1 MSITKIFDIAGSAM
15 NAQMVRMNLT
25 ASNLANATTAASSPE
40 EAFKAKRAVFRTM
53 LEEQTSNSN
62 QSYGGGVRI
71 EKIFDD
77 PALAPRIHEPSHPQ
91 ADKDGYVYKSNVNEV
106 TETIEM
112 MAAARSFQ
120 SNVEVVSTAREL
132 MLKTID
138 LIKG

>member
-53 LEEQTSNSN
+53 LEEQKSNSN

-138 LIKG
+138 MIKG

>member
-40 EAFKAKRAVFRTM
+40 DAFKAKRPVFRTM
-53 LEEQTSNSN
+53 LEEQKSNSN

-120 SNVEVVSTAREL
+120 NSVEVVSTAREL

-138 LIKG
+138 MIKG

>member
-15 NAQMVRMNLT
+15 NAQMLRMNLT
-25 ASNLANATTAASSPE
+25 ASNLANATTAAGSPE

-53 LEEQTSNSN
+53 LDEQTSNN
-62 QSYGGGVRI
+62 NPSYGGSVRV

-120 SNVEVVSTAREL
+120 NSVEVVSTAREL

-138 LIKG
+138 MIKG

>member
-53 LEEQTSNSN
+53 LEEQKSNSN

-120 SNVEVVSTAREL
+120 NSVEVVSTAREL

-138 LIKG
+138 MIKG

>member
-1 MSITKIFDIAGSAM
+1 MSITKIFDIAGSSM

-25 ASNLANATTAASSPE
+25 ASNLANATTAAGSPE

-53 LEEQTSNSN
+53 LDEQTSNSN
-62 QSYGGGVRI
+62 QSYGGGVRV

-120 SNVEVVSTAREL
+120 NSVEVASTAREL

-138 LIKG
+138 MIKG

>member
-25 ASNLANATTAASSPE
+25 ASNLANATNAASSPE

-53 LEEQTSNSN
+53 LDDQTSNSN
-62 QSYGGGVRI
+62 SKYGGGVRV

-120 SNVEVVSTAREL
+120 NSVEVASTAREL

-138 LIKG
+138 MIKG

>member
-1 MSITKIFDIAGSAM
+1 MSITKIFDIAGSSM

-25 ASNLANATTAASSPE
+25 ASNLANATTAAGSPE

-53 LEEQTSNSN
+53 LDEQKSNSN
-62 QSYGGGVRI
+62 PSYDGGVRV

-120 SNVEVVSTAREL
+120 NSVEVASTAREL

-138 LIKG
+138 MIKG

>member
-106 TETIEM
+106 TEMVEM

-120 SNVEVVSTAREL
+120 NSVEVVSTAREL

-138 LIKG
+138 MIKG

>member
-112 MAAARSFQ
+112 MAASRSFQ
-120 SNVEVVSTAREL
+120 NSVEVANTAREL

-138 LIKG
+138 MIKG

>member
-77 PALAPRIHEPSHPQ
+77 PALATRIHEPSHPQ

-120 SNVEVVSTAREL
+120 NSVEVVSTAREL

-138 LIKG
+138 MIKG

>member
-1 MSITKIFDIAGSAM
+1 MSITKIFDIAGSSM

-25 ASNLANATTAASSPE
+25 ASNLANATTAAGSPE

-53 LEEQTSNSN
+53 LDEQKSNSN
-62 QSYGGGVRI
+62 PSYGGGVRV

-120 SNVEVVSTAREL
+120 NSVEVASTAREL

-138 LIKG
+138 MIKG

>member
-1 MSITKIFDIAGSAM
+1 MSIGRIFDIAGSAL

-40 EAFKAKRAVFRTM
+40 EAFKAKKPVFRTM
-53 LEEQTSNSN
+53 LDEEASKGGSK
-62 QSYGGGVRI
+62 YGGGVRI

-77 PALAPRIHEPSHPQ
+77 TAAAPRIHEPSHPQ

-106 TETIEM
+106 TETVEM
-112 MAAARSFQ
+112 MAAARSYQ
-120 SNVEVVSTAREL
+120 NNIEVSNTAREL

-138 LIKG
+138 MIKG

>member
-25 ASNLANATTAASSPE
+25 ASKLANATTAASSPE

-53 LEEQTSNSN
+53 LEEQKSNSN

-120 SNVEVVSTAREL
+120 NSVEVVSTAREL

-138 LIKG
+138 MIKG

>member
-40 EAFKAKRAVFRTM
+40 EAFKAKRAVFLTM
-53 LEEQTSNSN
+53 LEEQKSNST

-120 SNVEVVSTAREL
+120 NSVEVVSTAREL

-138 LIKG
+138 MIKG

>member
-91 ADKDGYVYKSNVNEV
+91 ADKDGYVYK
-106 TETIEM
+106 
-112 MAAARSFQ
+112 
-120 SNVEVVSTAREL
+120 
-132 MLKTID
+132 
-138 LIKG
+138 

>member
-1 MSITKIFDIAGSAM
+1 MSITKIFDIAGSSM

-25 ASNLANATTAASSPE
+25 ASYLANATTAASSPE

-53 LEEQTSNSN
+53 LEEQKSNSN

-120 SNVEVVSTAREL
+120 NSVEVVSTAREL

-138 LIKG
+138 MIKG

>member
-53 LEEQTSNSN
+53 LEEQTSSSN
-62 QSYGGGVRI
+62 PSYGGGVRI

-120 SNVEVVSTAREL
+120 NSVEVASTAREL

-138 LIKG
+138 MIKG